1 MKIAGEVPCIAG
13 PGSADSSNA
22 RARAPGLPHR
32 PAVLAVLL
40 AAALLG
46 AGPVASMVASASKA
60 AAASSLERTRAPES
74 STRRWFYFDQAPH
87 LSPGLSFSFAR
98 PVATVNPA
106 GLPSGPGEPRYA
118 RSSALPGAPAI
129 ETVRDTT
136 AMTRVLGTG
145 LDHDGVTP
153 LLVLAELDRLRLD
166 VFSVANDALL
176 LAESTGVGRKRTQ
189 MAGWPID
196 ILNGR
201 VPRRAYDPVAGTV
214 CHGLI
219 VLQCVVW
226 EDPSGMGQEW
236 RSSSVAFVISQDEG
250 GTWQLLFEDVPTQV
264 GHPRGNRWSMQNWW
278 PLSETDP
285 PLQAYF
291 AATDYRANPGANG
304 GRAYLFRATR
314 PATGSPWTIEPT
326 VVVHSTDASPGEHFH
341 TAAALPFGQG
351 GIRFLVAIGDGQTH
365 SRIASLTRQDR
376 NYTDPSGWHLQ
387 EDYHGR
393 AGQGSDPG
401 VSGNQFVGCAPGPFG
416 TLLAGSDLNSEQI
429 VSLDPGSSTT
439 GHPLQSSVA
448 GLGRAD
454 FLLSRVLNIRT
465 PTPEREGPYVASYEG
480 GDNGHPFGSDRVLYS
495 SNAMSWTQVL
505 APRFATTNQAIH
517 GGHIYLDSLREQGGV
532 RRVRIPEIIVRRP
545 LEIGPGGF
553 QRAGNASIVAQPWAG
568 ITPLQRSIDGL
579 WLLDG
584 QPLIPQPPATGPVY
598 RLTASRFAPESTVGR
613 IFPCGSATDVGDRIG
628 SSALQLR
635 VWVRNQSLSAN
646 ADPSLGWDDG
656 VPPVENWRTPS
667 VTSVESWIPTTFIGN
682 LDFDD
687 TQSPFLEVYSSST
700 SSAAEELDML
710 LAIDSVIEGVGFPG
724 YPLPQDGSSPPVG
737 ASFPD
742 EIASISGFQA
752 SGAWTATI
760 GAQLPENGWDGTVDT
775 TQAWPIATIFADSRN
790 FVELIA
796 DSEDPDD
803 SRLLARVVRDDQEV
817 KTLRSGPVVWHRGSP
832 VLVSVADAGD
842 GQGVRISA
850 GVAGNPVEEMVP
862 AGGPG
867 GSLAAAPIE
876 IRFGSHHGTSG
887 DGHQVHVAPMLWWGG
902 EVLESTALTEA
913 QRAESLECLA
923 FLDPGSPGPPDGDRI
938 CAASDNCPTVFN
950 PDQVDGDGDSMG
962 DACDLDDDDDGL
974 PDSADNC
981 RTVPNP
987 GQSDGD
993 GDGAGDPCDNC
1004 PNASNPTQQDSDGDS
1019 RGDACDACPFDATDD
1034 ADQDGVCEN
1043 ADNCPGRSNPVQ
1055 EDQDADGVGDACDNC
1070 AAASNPDQSDA
1081 DGDGD
1086 GDACD
1091 TCPSIPNPEQ
1101 LDSDGD
1107 GRGEA
1112 CDNCPAVANP
1122 TQNDSDL
1129 DGLGDACDPCP
1140 SDAQND
1146 ADADAVCGDLDN
1158 CSSSANPSQRDADG
1172 DGVGDACDGPGVLH
1186 VSSSIPDDPD
1196 YATIQEALDHA
1207 AAGVATIAVHP
1218 GAGPYLGGVL
1228 VDRGASVTIEGISG
1242 PGTSVVVDG
1251 LGGPAFDVFTGTLG
1265 RPVIFRELTVRGAV
1279 GIRARVATRI
1289 ENVRFESI
1297 AVCGLDLLGGSHEAL
1312 DVSNG
1317 AGVLDGIRVAAG
1329 AALRLDRG
1337 RLVGLTGTA
1346 VRVSGAA
1353 QLDNVVIAGSTRA
1366 VVIEGTGGLDLEYG
1380 TIVGNADGGVRGAVG
1395 GTARI
1400 ASSIVHGNAGGDL
1413 LDVSCGSVS
1422 WSDVGVPD
1430 CSGVLDN
1437 LSQPPALDGQ
1447 YHLGDGSPCLEHG
1460 PDPAQYAGEPRTDGD
1475 GGRRL
1480 LDFDGDGIA
1489 RSDCGAYERAAAS
1502 TALEVR
1508 DLSWSDPTSLGW
1520 SVAAGAIGYHVYR
1533 GDLAQLSYGHFGVCR
1548 DDLLASPPTPAGV
1561 DTESP
1566 TAGSGFFYLVTAESP
1581 GGVEGTLGFGSL
1593 VERSRFST
1601 CP

>member
-1 MKIAGEVPCIAG
+1 MSSYRSPLGWRRVLPIMIAGV
-13 PGSADSSNA
+13 
-22 RARAPGLPHR
+22 
-32 PAVLAVLL
+32 
-40 AAALLG
+40 
-46 AGPVASMVASASKA
+46 A
-60 AAASSLERTRAPES
+60 AAAIGSAATPTGAARLHSRPGPDVLSRDTREAASSP
-74 STRRWFYFDQAPH
+74 TRRWFYFDQGPH
-87 LSPGLSFSFAR
+87 LSPGLEFSFSR
-98 PVATVNPA
+98 PVSTHGRDGYPVPPGTPRTA
-106 GLPSGPGEPRYA
+106 PSSTLA
-118 RSSALPGAPAI
+118 GAPHVEI
-129 ETVRDTT
+129 VREGGGTLL
-136 AMTRVLGTG
+136 LGSG
-145 LDHDGVTP
+145 LDHDGTTP
-153 LLVLAELDRLRLD
+153 LLVLMDANREWVD
-166 VFSVANDALL
+166 VFTVAGPDLVF
-176 LAESTGVGRKRTQ
+176 AEATG
-189 MAGWPID
+189 I
-196 ILNGR
+196 GR
-201 VPRRAYDPVAGTV
+201 VRTSISSWPWDLLHGSIPNRAYQPRSAAIA
-214 CHGLI
+214 HGLI
-219 VLQCVVW
+219 VVLCVVW
-226 EDPSGMGQEW
+226 EDSAPPTQDW
-236 RSSSVAFVISQDEG
+236 RPVSTAFVTSQDQG
-250 GTWQLLFEDVPTQV
+250 RTWHLSFEDVPTQP
-264 GHPRGNRWSMQNWW
+264 GHPRGNLWAMQNWW
-278 PLSETDP
+278 PSGASGPVLESFFT
-285 PLQAYF
+285 
-291 AATDYRANPGANG
+291 ATDYRANPGSTG
-304 GRAYLFRATR
+304 GRCYLFRASR
-314 PATGSPWTIEPT
+314 PAVGAPWLVEPT
-326 VVVHSTDASPGEHFH
+326 AVVYATAGRDWEHFH
-341 TAAALPFGQG
+341 TSALLPFGVG
-351 GIRFLVAIGDGQTH
+351 GLRVLVAVGDNRPQ
-365 SRIASLTRQDR
+365 SRIVSLTRADR
-376 NYTDPSGWHLQ
+376 NYGDPLGWQIDQ
-387 EDYHGR
+387 EYHGSR
-393 AGQGSDPG
+393 GSGVADPG
-401 VSGNQFVGCAPGPFG
+401 REGNQFVGCAPSASGS
-416 TLLAGSDLNSEQI
+416 LLLGGDNASEQLLRLI
-429 VSLDPGSSTT
+429 PDSAEPGRAHHEFV
-439 GHPLQSSVA
+439 G
-448 GLGRAD
+448 GLGRSDGNPLAKMM
-454 FLLSRVLNIRT
+454 LIRT
-465 PTPEREGPYVASYEG
+465 PTPERAGPYCGVFAGYRG
-480 GDNGHPFGSDRVLYS
+480 GESANGLRILYS
-495 SNAMSWTQVL
+495 PDGSRWTQ
-505 APRFATTNQAIH
+505 AYMPPWDATGFVH
-517 GGHIYLDSLREQGGV
+517 GDHIYLDSHV
-532 RRVRIPEIIVRRP
+532 PSSDFRRIRIPPVLTRRP
-545 LEIGPGGF
+545 MEIGSGGL
-553 QRAGNASIVAQPWAG
+553 QRGTRGDAFLGEMAGNIA
-568 ITPLQRSIDGL
+568 PLHRSPEGD

-584 QPLIPQPPATGPVY
+584 RPLVPQPPSSGQVY
-598 RLTASRFAPESTVGR
+598 RVTGSRFASDRTIGR
-613 IFPCGSATDVGDRIG
+613 LYPCGGATDVGDLVDSPGMQFRVWLRGNDATQTAHPCLRIDDG
-628 SSALQLR
+628 LGPAEFFRGAALQ
-635 VWVRNQSLSAN
+635 S
-646 ADPSLGWDDG
+646 
-656 VPPVENWRTPS
+656 T
-667 VTSVESWIPTTFIGN
+667 ESWIPIVASGN
-682 LDFDD
+682 VEFENGYA
-687 TQSPFLEVYSSST
+687 PFVEIT
-700 SSAAEELDML
+700 SSCLTTPDDLDVL
-710 LAIDSVIEGVGFPG
+710 LALDAVIEGAGFPG
-724 YPLPQDGSSPPVG
+724 YPPPPDESPA
-737 ASFPD
+737 ASGVWFPD
-742 EIASISGFQA
+742 EIARITGPTCSA
-752 SGAWTATI
+752 AWTITLA
-760 GAQLPENGWDGTVDT
+760 AQIPEDGWDSSVRTST
-775 TQAWPIATIFADSRN
+775 EWPIATLFGDDRNYVEIVADTADPGASSLFARI
-790 FVELIA
+790 VREG
-796 DSEDPDD
+796 E
-803 SRLLARVVRDDQEV
+803 VVQ
-817 KTLRSGPVVWHRGSP
+817 TLRSDPVFFQRGSP
-832 VLVSVADAGD
+832 MLVSVSDPGD
-842 GQGVRISA
+842 GTGVHVVASVAA
-850 GVAGNPVEEMVP
+850 GPVGSWVADSGA
-862 AGGPG
+862 AGGSP
-867 GSLAAAPIE
+867 AVPPAE

-887 DGHQVHVAPMLWWGG
+887 DGREVRVPPMYWWGG
-902 EVLESTALTEA
+902 EVLESEALSEVQQT
-913 QRAESLECLA
+913 ESLECLT
-923 FLDPGSPGPPDGDRI
+923 FLDPASPGTPDGD
-938 CAASDNCPTVFN
+938 
-950 PDQVDGDGDSMG
+950 
-962 DACDLDDDDDGL
+962 
-974 PDSADNC
+974 
-981 RTVPNP
+981 
-987 GQSDGD
+987 
-993 GDGAGDPCDNC
+993 
-1004 PNASNPTQQDSDGDS
+1004 
-1019 RGDACDACPFDATDD
+1019 
-1034 ADQDGVCEN
+1034 GVCT
-1043 ADNCPGRSNPVQ
+1043 ALDNCPGRSNPVQ

-1107 GRGEA
+1107 GRGEV

-1158 CSSSANPSQRDADG
+1158 CSFSANPSQRDVDG

-1533 GDLAQLSYGHFGVCR
+1533 GELAQLSYGHFGVCR

-1593 VERSRFST
+1593 VERSLFSP